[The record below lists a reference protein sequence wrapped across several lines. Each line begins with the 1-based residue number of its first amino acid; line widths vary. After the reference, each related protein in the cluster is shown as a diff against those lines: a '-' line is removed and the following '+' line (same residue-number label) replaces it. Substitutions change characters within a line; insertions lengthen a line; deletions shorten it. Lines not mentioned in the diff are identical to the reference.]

1 MVVVCFI
8 LSLFS
13 IEQENRYI
21 IQNSKIEFYS
31 YAPLEDIQAVN
42 TESVGA
48 IDIES
53 GEFIIK
59 IPVNSFEFPN
69 KLMQKHFNDSYL
81 ETDIYP
87 ECIFRGKLNENSAS
101 GEITLHGVT
110 KKIEIPISK
119 TINEENIIIS
129 TDFKILLKD
138 HKIKIPR
145 LLFQN
150 IAEEIEIK
158 VSSEFIKYKKE

>member
-1 MVVVCFI
+1 MVVLYFN
-8 LSLFS
+8 LSLYS

>member
-1 MVVVCFI
+1 MVVLYFI

-150 IAEEIEIK
+150 IAEEIKVK

>member
-1 MVVVCFI
+1 MVVLYFI

>member
-1 MVVVCFI
+1 MVVLYFI

-101 GEITLHGVT
+101 G
-110 KKIEIPISK
+110 
-119 TINEENIIIS
+119 
-129 TDFKILLKD
+129 
-138 HKIKIPR
+138 
-145 LLFQN
+145 
-150 IAEEIEIK
+150 
-158 VSSEFIKYKKE
+158 

>member
-1 MVVVCFI
+1 MVVIYFI

-21 IQNSKIEFYS
+21 IHNSKIEFYS

-59 IPVNSFEFPN
+59 IPVNAFEFPN

-87 ECIFRGKLNENSAS
+87 ECIFRGKINENSAS

-150 IAEEIEIK
+150 IAEEIEVK
-158 VSSEFIKYKKE
+158 VSSEFIKYKQE

>member
-1 MVVVCFI
+1 MVVICFI

-31 YAPLEDIQAVN
+31 YALLEDIQAVN

-48 IDIES
+48 IDMVS

-59 IPVNSFEFPN
+59 IPVSSFEFPN

-81 ETDIYP
+81 ETDRYP
-87 ECIFRGKLNENSAS
+87 ECIFRGTIEGSIAS

-119 TINEENIIIS
+119 TVERDYISINTE
-129 TDFKILLKD
+129 FKITLKD

-158 VSSEFIKYKKE
+158 VSSKFIKYQQK

>member
-1 MVVVCFI
+1 MVILYFI
-8 LSLFS
+8 FSLFA
-13 IEQENRYI
+13 IKQETRYI
-21 IQNSKIEFYS
+21 IENSTIEFYS
-31 YAPLEDIQAVN
+31 YALLEDIQAVN

-48 IDIES
+48 IDLQS

-59 IPVNSFEFPN
+59 IPVSAFEFPN

-81 ETDIYP
+81 ETDKYP
-87 ECIFRGKLNENSAS
+87 ECIFKGTIDQEIAS

-110 KKIEIPISK
+110 KKIQIPAVITEEGDK
-119 TINEENIIIS
+119 IKINTE
-129 TDFKILLKD
+129 FKIALKE

-150 IAEEIEIK
+150 IAEEIEVK
-158 VSSEFIKYKKE
+158 VSSTFTKFQEQ